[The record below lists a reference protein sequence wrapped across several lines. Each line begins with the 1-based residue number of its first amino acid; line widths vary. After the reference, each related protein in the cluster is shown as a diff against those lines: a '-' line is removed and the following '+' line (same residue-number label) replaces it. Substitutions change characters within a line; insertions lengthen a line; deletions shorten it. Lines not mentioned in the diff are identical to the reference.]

1 MKPRHGQVAAVVGSV
16 RPAMSISRDKAGAA
30 DFFVIFFADRLPGD
44 DGFDEL
50 RRSLSAF
57 SACLMRATSR
67 SAAVWIWRG
76 GSVRQTTTRSSA
88 SGSFLSLRAS
98 SGRAR
103 A

>member
-1 MKPRHGQVAAVVGSV
+1 
-16 RPAMSISRDKAGAA
+16 MSSGTARSRRSSGACGRGCRSRGTAGAA

-50 RRSLSAF
+50 PEELVCL

-76 GSVRQTTTRSSA
+76 GSVRRTTTRSSA

-98 SGRAR
+98 SGRFR